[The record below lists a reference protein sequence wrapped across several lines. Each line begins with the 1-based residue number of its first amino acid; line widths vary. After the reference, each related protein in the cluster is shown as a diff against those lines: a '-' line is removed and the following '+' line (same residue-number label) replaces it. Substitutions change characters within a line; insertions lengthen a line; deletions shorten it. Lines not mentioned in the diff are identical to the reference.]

1 MTRGILFTKDKIC
14 IFKRI
19 VDRVMKDKKTEAY
32 ELFLK
37 SASEDM
43 FMSYTSSVF
52 GRYDFANANRLMYP
66 IFNAIRFLA
75 YK

>member
-1 MTRGILFTKDKIC
+1 MIHETDIL
-14 IFKRI
+14 
-19 VDRVMKDKKTEAY
+19 V
-32 ELFLK
+32 
-37 SASEDM
+37 M

>member
-1 MTRGILFTKDKIC
+1 
-14 IFKRI
+14 
-19 VDRVMKDKKTEAY
+19 
-32 ELFLK
+32 
-37 SASEDM
+37 M

-75 YK
+75 YRMNTYCFALIQIV